1 MGGGSLTV
9 ILSYPPVEL
18 GERGSVTVIP
28 FGNLGWGNGR
38 VPLRLLG
45 GLSASL
51 PPGLSVGLGF
61 FWGGGRRW
69 SQVMFPSLPSSGEAD
84 SARLHLLRRPGLVLF
99 SLTSLGIG
107 GDSGHAF
114 L

>member
-1 MGGGSLTV
+1 
-9 ILSYPPVEL
+9 
-18 GERGSVTVIP
+18 
-28 FGNLGWGNGR
+28 
-38 VPLRLLG
+38 
-45 GLSASL
+45 
-51 PPGLSVGLGF
+51 
-61 FWGGGRRW
+61 
-69 SQVMFPSLPSSGEAD
+69 MFPSLPSSGEAD